1 MIKSL
6 DLFGRSMSL
15 QWTRNN
21 PAHCFYF
28 ARCMSDGSEERH
40 GGQIVANVL
49 KAHDVQHI
57 FTLVGG
63 HISPLLVA
71 SEKLDI
77 KIVDTRHE
85 ATAVFA
91 ADAAAR
97 LRPGSVGVAAVTAGP
112 GLTNTLTAVKN
123 AQMAESPVL
132 LLGGAAATLL
142 KGQGAL
148 QDIDQ
153 MSLFKSVCKWR
164 SSVKAVR
171 DIAPTLRKA
180 IQIARSGTPGP
191 VFVELPVDTLYPA
204 STVEKEIS
212 NTSGNK
218 SKDASLLQMITQMY
232 LQRYLKNL
240 FEDFTPNLGPKY
252 SKPLPIK
259 DLMPHPS
266 QIQKM
271 AELMSSAK
279 SPVILVG
286 SQVALERPNVVR
298 ECLEG
303 FGIPCYVSGMARGI
317 LGDKSDILFRHN
329 RRDALREA
337 DVVLLLGGVCDF
349 RLNYGRSFHSK
360 TKIIAVNRDWKNLYK
375 NAYLFWKPELAV
387 RADPSLTLM
396 KLKEQLGDGSKIHEE
411 WRQKLTR
418 REEETEE
425 KNKTKGL
432 QPTASHLNPLRLVQV
447 LEEILPKD
455 SILIADGGDFVATAS
470 YILRPRGPLRWLD
483 PGPFGTLGV
492 GAGFALGAKMVS
504 PSSQVWIL
512 YGDGSVGYSISE
524 FDTFRR
530 FGLNPIALVGNDACW
545 TQISREQ
552 VPTFGRNTACELE
565 YSDYHEVAAAF
576 GAKGFLLDGSSADE
590 DFGIRQ
596 TLESAMEYSQ
606 LNKPVLINALIGK
619 TDFREGSLS
628 V

>member
-1 MIKSL
+1 
-6 DLFGRSMSL
+6 MS
-15 QWTRNN
+15 QK
-21 PAHCFYF
+21 
-28 ARCMSDGSEERH
+28 DEQH

-49 KAHDVQHI
+49 KAHGVEHI

-77 KIVDTRHE
+77 RIVDTRHE
-85 ATAVFA
+85 VTAVFA

-97 LRPGSVGVAAVTAGP
+97 LKPGTVGVAAVTAGP

-153 MSLFKSVCKWR
+153 MSLFKSVCKWQ
-164 SSVKAVR
+164 SSVKSVK

-180 IQIARSGTPGP
+180 IQMARSGTPGP
-191 VFVELPVDTLYPA
+191 VFVELPVDTLYPV
-204 STVEKEIS
+204 SMVEKEIS
-212 NTSGNK
+212 NTGGKKKKN
-218 SKDASLLQMITQMY
+218 ASLIQSVTDMY
-232 LQRYLKNL
+232 LQRYMKNL
-240 FEDFTPNLGPKY
+240 FKDAFSATEFGA
-252 SKPLPIK
+252 LPVQ
-259 DLMPHPS
+259 DLPPAAS
-266 QIQKM
+266 QVAQ
-271 AELMSSAK
+271 AADLLSQAK
-279 SPVILVG
+279 SPLILVG
-286 SQVALERPNVVR
+286 SQVALESPNLVR
-298 ECLEG
+298 EALEEL
-303 FGIPCYVSGMARGI
+303 GIPCYVSGMARGI
-317 LGDKSDILFRHN
+317 LGAHSNILFRHQ

-349 RLNYGRSFHSK
+349 RLNYGRSFHPK
-360 TKIIAVNRDWKNLYK
+360 TKIIAVNRDRGNLYK
-375 NAYLFWKPELAV
+375 NAYLFWKPKVAMK
-387 RADPSLTLM
+387 ADPSLTIFALRDE
-396 KLKEQLGDGSKIHEE
+396 LKGKTSGLDAWKNTLRE
-411 WRQKLTR
+411 
-418 REEETEE
+418 REETTEE
-425 KNKTKGL
+425 KNKQKGL
-432 QPTASHLNPLRLVQV
+432 KPTTSHLNPLRLVQI
-447 LEEILPKD
+447 LEEVLPED
-455 SILIADGGDFVATAS
+455 SILVADGGDFVATAS

-492 GAGFALGAKMVS
+492 GAGFALGAKMAS

-530 FGLNPIALVGNDACW
+530 FGVNPIALVGNDACW
-545 TQISREQ
+545 MQISREQ
-552 VPTFGRNTACELE
+552 VPTLGSNTACELE

-576 GAKGFLLDGSSADE
+576 GARGLLLDRGLNSDDQQAEEEIRKSFDIAMTASASE
-590 DFGIRQ
+590 
-596 TLESAMEYSQ
+596 
-606 LNKPVLINALIGK
+606 NKAVLINALIGR

>member
-1 MIKSL
+1 MSGSL
-6 DLFGRSMSL
+6 ALVGRSL
-15 QWTRNN
+15 CLLLTR
-21 PAHCFYF
+21 PTRKVPIIHF
-28 ARCMSDGSEERH
+28 ARCISHAADERH
-40 GGQIVANVL
+40 GGQIVAKVL
-49 KAHDVQHI
+49 KAHGVQHI

-71 SEKLDI
+71 SEQLDI

-85 ATAVFA
+85 VTAVFA

-97 LRPGSVGVAAVTAGP
+97 LRPGTVGVAAVTAGP

-153 MSLFKSVCKWR
+153 MSLFKSVCKWQ
-164 SSVKAVR
+164 SSVKAVK

-212 NTSGNK
+212 NTGGKK
-218 SKDASLLQMITQMY
+218 SKNASLLQTVTQMY
-232 LQRYLKNL
+232 LQRYMKNL
-240 FEDFTPNLGPKY
+240 FANAFDSSDFG
-252 SKPLPIK
+252 PLPIQ
-259 DLMPHPS
+259 DLTPSPS
-266 QIQKM
+266 QI
-271 AELMSSAK
+271 AK
-279 SPVILVG
+279 IAAVISKAKTPLILVG
-286 SQVALERPNVVR
+286 SQVALEKPDAVR
-298 ECLEG
+298 EALEG
-303 FGIPCYVSGMARGI
+303 LGIPCYVSGMARGI
-317 LGDKSDILFRHN
+317 LGDKSEILFRHN

-349 RLNYGRSFHSK
+349 RLNYGRSFHPK
-360 TKIIAVNRDWKNLYK
+360 TKVIAVNRDWRNLYK
-375 NAYLFWKPELAV
+375 NAYLFWMPEVAV
-387 RADPSLTLM
+387 KADPSLTLI
-396 KLKEQLGDGSKIHEE
+396 KLKEQLGDGSKRHEE
-411 WRQKLTR
+411 WRQKLLQ
-418 REEETEE
+418 RELETEA
-425 KNKTKGL
+425 KNKLKGM
-432 QPTASHLNPLRLVQV
+432 QPTTSYLNPLRLLQI
-447 LEEILPKD
+447 LEEILPED

-492 GAGFALGAKMVS
+492 GAGFAIGAKMVS

-552 VPTFGRNTACELE
+552 VPTLGSNTACELE

-576 GAKGFLLDGSSADE
+576 GAKGFLLDRGLSDAECD
-590 DFGIRQ
+590 IRN
-596 TLESAMEYSQ
+596 TLEAAMDFSD
-606 LNKPVLINALIGK
+606 LHKPVLINALIGK
-619 TDFREGSLS
+619 TDFRDGSLS

>member
-1 MIKSL
+1 MSRCL
-6 DLFGRSMSL
+6 GLLGRSFELVAARAKQVPYVISARYMSL
-15 QWTRNN
+15 G
-21 PAHCFYF
+21 P
-28 ARCMSDGSEERH
+28 DERH
-40 GGQIVANVL
+40 GGQIVAKVL

-71 SEKLDI
+71 SEQLDI

-85 ATAVFA
+85 VTAVFA

-97 LRPGSVGVAAVTAGP
+97 LKPGTVGVAAVTAGP

-153 MSLFKSVCKWR
+153 MSLFKSVCKWQ
-164 SSVKAVR
+164 SSVKAVK
-171 DIAPTLRKA
+171 DIAPTLCKA

-204 STVEKEIS
+204 STVEKEIG
-212 NTSGNK
+212 NTGGRK
-218 SKDASLLQMITQMY
+218 SKNASLLQKATQLY
-232 LQRYLKNL
+232 LKRYMKNL
-240 FEDFTPNLGPKY
+240 FANAFD
-252 SKPLPIK
+252 SSDISPLPIQAVT
-259 DLMPHPS
+259 PSPS
-266 QIQKM
+266 QLEK
-271 AELMSSAK
+271 AAK
-279 SPVILVG
+279 ALDTAKAPLILVG
-286 SQVALERPNVVR
+286 SQVALEKPDAVR
-298 ECLEG
+298 EALETI
-303 FGIPCYVSGMARGI
+303 GIPCFVSGMARGI

-349 RLNYGRSFHSK
+349 RLNYGRSFHPK
-360 TKIIAVNRDWKNLYK
+360 TKIIAVNRDRGNLYK
-375 NAYLFWKPELAV
+375 NAYLFWKPEVAMK
-387 RADPSLTLM
+387 ADPSLTLI
-396 KLKEQLGDGSKIHEE
+396 KLKEQLGDRFERHEE
-411 WRQKLTR
+411 WRQKLLK
-418 REEETEE
+418 REMATEE
-425 KNKTKGL
+425 KNKQKGL
-432 QPTASHLNPLRLVQV
+432 QPTASNLNPLRLAQI

-512 YGDGSVGYSISE
+512 YGDGSVAYSISE

-530 FGLNPIALVGNDACW
+530 FNLNPIALVGNDACW

-552 VPTFGRNTACELE
+552 VPTFGSNTACELE
-565 YSDYHEVAAAF
+565 FSDYHEVAAAF
-576 GAKGFLLDGSSADE
+576 GAKGFLLDRGLSDADC
-590 DFGIRQ
+590 DIRS
-596 TLESAMEYSQ
+596 TLEAAMDHAQ